1 MTRLLASLAA
11 LGTLLP
17 AFLPAAADASRG
29 QRTMFE
35 DTGQLLESG
44 PEIRAHTL
52 DELKALGVNIVKVRV
67 QWHELAPEPGAES
80 KPAFD
85 AADPSAYP
93 QAPFAKYDDLVLQ
106 ASQRGFRIFLMFSP
120 PAPEWATARGERSG
134 HIGVRRPD
142 PEEFAAFVRAIGIR
156 YGGAFGGLPKVSMW
170 SIWNEPNHPQ
180 FIQPLSERLGGRLTP
195 SAPHQ
200 YRRLYVAARQALGE
214 TGHDRDTILFGEI
227 LPIGSRRLGAL
238 RNIRPIQWLREFFCV
253 DSRYRPLRGRAARV
267 RGCSRFPRIRTSGF
281 AYHAY
286 SRPTGPRTRVANPD
300 DATIGQIVRVERAL
314 DRIARTRRVRRKLP
328 IYNTE
333 FGIQTNPPDCVGFGA
348 PLEDQASHINEAEYI
363 SWTRPRVRSYSNYLL
378 IDDRI
383 HLDRPPGSN
392 ARYGGFQ
399 SGLRF
404 GENAL
409 LCESP
414 TLRFGFAEEKPGYA
428 AFRTPLW
435 VRQLGPRQV
444 EVFGRAR
451 PRGRG
456 EQVIEILRSRRVVRT
471 ITARGYFRVRLRT
484 NPRGTWQLRWTDG
497 AQTYRSRTARAVP
510 DGSRSTGAARR

>member
-1 MTRLLASLAA
+1 MVLILVALA
-11 LGTLLP
+11 LP
-17 AFLPAAADASRG
+17 AGADASRG

-44 PEIRAHTL
+44 PEVRAHTL
-52 DELKALGVNIVKVRV
+52 NELKSLGVNIVKVRG
-67 QWHELAPEPGAES
+67 QWRELAPQPDSES
-80 KPAFD
+80 RPAFD

-93 QAPFAKYDDLVLQ
+93 QAAFAKYDDLVLQ
-106 ASQRGFRIFLMFSP
+106 AAQRGLRTFLMFSP
-120 PAPEWATARGERSG
+120 PAPEWATQPGERGG
-134 HIGVRRPD
+134 HPGVLRPD
-142 PEEFAAFVRAIGIR
+142 PAEFAAFVRAVGLR
-156 YGGAFGGLPKVSMW
+156 YGGTYGGLPKVSMW

-195 SAPHQ
+195 SAPHH
-200 YRRLYVAARQALGE
+200 YRRLYVAARQALAE

-227 LPIGSRRLGAL
+227 LPIGSGRRGTLAT
-238 RNIRPIQWLREFFCV
+238 IRPVQWLREFFCV
-253 DSRYRPLRGRAARV
+253 DARYRRLRGRAARL

-286 SRPTGPRTRVANPD
+286 TQPTGPRTAVANED

-314 DRIARTRRVRRKLP
+314 DRIARTRRVRRGLP

-333 FGIQTNPPDCVGFGA
+333 FGIQTDPPDCVGFGA

-363 SWTRPRVRSYSNYLL
+363 SWTRPRVKTYSNYLL

-383 HLDRPPGSN
+383 RLEEPPGSN

-399 SGLRF
+399 TGLRF
-404 GENAL
+404 GANAL
-409 LCESP
+409 RCESP
-414 TLRFGFAEEKPGYA
+414 TLRFAYAQEKPGYA

-435 VRQLGPRQV
+435 VRRLGPRRV

-451 PRGRG
+451 PRGRA
-456 EQVIEILRSRRVVRT
+456 EQSIEILRSRRLVRT
-471 ITARGYFRVRLRT
+471 ITARGYFRVPLRT
-484 NPRGTWQLRWTDG
+484 TARGTWQLRWSDG
-497 AQTYRSRTARAVP
+497 VQTYSSRTARAVA
-510 DGSRSTGAARR
+510 DGGRSGGPAQR